1 MSPREEIDLV
11 RALAAR
17 QLLAVE
23 PAIMR
28 GHVRLACR
36 NGAYIK
42 RVDGSAAFPPRE
54 DRHYLERLPDARWLA

>member
-1 MSPREEIDLV
+1 MSPREELGLV

-17 QLLAVE
+17 RLLAVE

-42 RVDGSAAFPPRE
+42 RVDGSAAFTPRE
-54 DRHYLERLPDARWLA
+54 ARQYLERLPEARWLS